1 MDIPVY
7 FISKSE
13 RDTDMFVDFF
23 NPGQGEDSLSVRLLG
38 VFHLCADATY
48 RVHHPGYAAGSGV
61 LVVTLAGEGLVRLG
75 DAVLRLEAGDC
86 LLMSPRGFFDYCCP
100 GEGWEFW
107 WFEFSADAFDFG
119 MGAAADPEAGGWRRW
134 NVRPLPP
141 LPDLYAEALTRL
153 KLGEAETASSLFAA
167 ALSLLRQERA
177 PSREDDPD
185 ADRFRRADRY
195 IRANLDRV
203 TVASLADAFTLHER
217 TLRNLFVR
225 HTGRPP
231 SVYIRELRLET
242 ARYLLCTT
250 TKTVGDIALSLGYSS
265 QFHFSK
271 DFKQRQGLSPVQ
283 YRRQQRD
290 GGD

>member
-1 MDIPVY
+1 MDIRAC

-13 RDTDMFVDFF
+13 RAVVMFVDFF

-75 DAVLRLEAGDC
+75 EAVLRLEAGDC
-86 LLMSPRGFFDYCCP
+86 LLMSPRGFFDYRCP

-119 MGAAADPEAGGWRRW
+119 SAAADPEAGGWRRW

-141 LPDLYAEALTRL
+141 LPDLFAEALTRL
-153 KLGEAETASSLFAA
+153 KQGEAGTASSLFAA
-167 ALSLLRQERA
+167 ALSLLRQESA
-177 PSREDDPD
+177 PSREADPD

-195 IRANLDRV
+195 IRANLETV
-203 TVASLADAFTLHER
+203 TAASLADAFTLHER

-231 SVYIRELRLET
+231 SDYIRELRMET
-242 ARYLLCTT
+242 ARYLLRTT

-271 DFKQRQGLSPVQ
+271 AFKQRQGLSPLH
-283 YRRQQRD
+283 YRRRQRD
-290 GGD
+290 GGN